1 MSGLSDEQ
9 VMLASAHKQAR
20 AGNVDFAIEQQ
31 VADSLPK
38 GSLAWR
44 KIARVSPTYPSIFC
58 RSKHYFYFLGCVL
71 CYPSFRSLE
80 P

>member
-1 MSGLSDEQ
+1 MSGLRDEQ
-9 VMLASAHKQAR
+9 VMLASSHKQAG
-20 AGNVDFAIEQQ
+20 AGNVDCAIEQQ

-44 KIARVSPTYPSIFC
+44 KIARGSPTCPSIFC
-58 RSKHYFYFLGCVL
+58 RSKLYSYFLGCVL
-71 CYPSFRSLE
+71 CCPSFRSLE